1 MFVEN
6 YIHKFEVKPGRL
18 VFAPGSA
25 CIARGQKIVGRVS
38 QLWNPSPIFYHLGR
52 RGGHVAAMRPH
63 VNQAFKASVDISN
76 FFGCVTR
83 PKLKRA
89 LRKIALSEHV
99 AFEIAYDSC
108 VNENGQRHLPYGFVQ
123 SMLLATL
130 VMDQSRLGH
139 FLEATRY
146 QGLRVTVYV
155 DDIILSHNDLEILTQ
170 FYEQLLVEV
179 EASGFEVA
187 LAKCSPPSVA
197 VPAFNCEVS
206 DILRISGA
214 RMQRFAE
221 QLIVA
226 TDQGRESIA
235 RYVAAINA
243 EQANELVT

>member
-18 VFAPGSA
+18 VFVPGSA
-25 CIARGQKIVGRVS
+25 CIARGQKIVDRVS
-38 QLWNPSPIFYHLGR
+38 QLWNPSPIFYHLGK

-63 VNQAFKASVDISN
+63 VDQAYKASVDISN

-89 LRKIALSEHV
+89 LRKIGMSEHE

-130 VMDQSRLGH
+130 AMDQSRLGH
-139 FLEATRY
+139 FLEEARY
-146 QGLRVTVYV
+146 QGFRVTVYV
-155 DDIILSHNDLEILTQ
+155 DDIIVSHNDLDILTQ
-170 FYEQLLVEV
+170 LYGQLLVEV
-179 EASGFEVA
+179 AESGFAVA
-187 LAKCSPPSVA
+187 LAKCSPPSVS

-206 DILRISGA
+206 DILRVSAA
-214 RMQRFAE
+214 RMQKFSE
-221 QLIVA
+221 QFLLA
-226 TDQGRESIA
+226 TDQGRKSIT
-235 RYVAAINA
+235 RYVAAINSD
-243 EQANELVT
+243 QANQLVT